1 MKVKEQKDPLIFNNK
16 LNFIIVIILL
26 IFYLLILPS
35 KADIEDEIYQPN
47 ITENFTGEEIKKI
60 KKKYNIIFE
69 NLITCVYR
77 HNDLNRIFRFG
88 LTSKKKF
95 FYREPMDL
103 NKKTS
108 LITGEK
114 VLVKKNKGNYSLNIR
129 DNNLQYFLLINF
141 EKKKSKLNFN
151 KKFIGEVDCK

>member
-47 ITENFTGEEIKKI
+47 ITENFTGEDIKKI

>member
-1 MKVKEQKDPLIFNNK
+1 MKVKEQKDPRIFNNK

-95 FYREPMDL
+95 FYREPIDL
-103 NKKTS
+103 NKKTT

-114 VLVKKNKGNYSLNIR
+114 LIVKKNKGNYSLNIR

-141 EKKKSKLNFN
+141 EKKKSKLNIN
-151 KKFIGEVDCK
+151 KKFIGEVNCK

>member
-1 MKVKEQKDPLIFNNK
+1 MKVKEQKDPRIFNNK

>member
-16 LNFIIVIILL
+16 LSYIFFIILL
-26 IFYLLILPS
+26 FFYLSILDS
-35 KADIEDEIYQPN
+35 KADIEDEIYEPN
-47 ITENFTGEEIKKI
+47 ITENFTGEDIKKI

-88 LTSKKKF
+88 LTSKKRF
-95 FYREPMDL
+95 FYREPIDL
-103 NKKTS
+103 NKKIS

-114 VLVKKNKGNYSLNIR
+114 VLVKKNKDNYSLNIK
-129 DNNLQYFLLINF
+129 DNNLQYSLLINF
-141 EKKKSKLNFN
+141 EKKKSKLDFN
-151 KKFIGEVDCK
+151 NKFIGEVNCK

>member
-1 MKVKEQKDPLIFNNK
+1 MKVKEQKDPRIFNNK

-95 FYREPMDL
+95 FYREPIDL
-103 NKKTS
+103 NKKTT

-114 VLVKKNKGNYSLNIR
+114 LIVKKNKGNYSLNIR

-141 EKKKSKLNFN
+141 EKKKSKLNLN

>member
-95 FYREPMDL
+95 FYREPIDL
-103 NKKTS
+103 NKKTT

-114 VLVKKNKGNYSLNIR
+114 LIVKKNKGNYSLNIR

-141 EKKKSKLNFN
+141 EKKKSKLNLN

>member
-1 MKVKEQKDPLIFNNK
+1 MKVKEQKDPRIFNNK

-47 ITENFTGEEIKKI
+47 ITENLTGEEIKKI

-95 FYREPMDL
+95 FYREPIDL
-103 NKKTS
+103 NKKTT

-114 VLVKKNKGNYSLNIR
+114 LIVKKNKGNYSLNIR

-141 EKKKSKLNFN
+141 EKKKSKLNLN

>member
-1 MKVKEQKDPLIFNNK
+1 MKVKEQKDPRIFNNK

-141 EKKKSKLNFN
+141 EKKKSKLNLN

>member
-1 MKVKEQKDPLIFNNK
+1 MKVKEQKDPRIFNNK

-88 LTSKKKF
+88 LTSKKRF
-95 FYREPMDL
+95 FYREPIDL

-114 VLVKKNKGNYSLNIR
+114 VLIKRNRDNYSLNIK
-129 DNNLQYFLLINF
+129 DNNLQYSLLINF
-141 EKKKSKLNFN
+141 EKKKSKLNIN
-151 KKFIGEVDCK
+151 KKFIGEVNCK